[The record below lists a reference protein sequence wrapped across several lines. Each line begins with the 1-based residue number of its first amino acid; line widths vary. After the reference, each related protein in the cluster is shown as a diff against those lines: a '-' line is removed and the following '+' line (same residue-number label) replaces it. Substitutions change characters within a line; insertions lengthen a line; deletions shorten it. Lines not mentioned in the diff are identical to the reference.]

1 MDFPD
6 IYHSLLG
13 QPCFAKFMAIPNYTY
28 LKLKMPGP
36 KGVITVEGSF
46 KQAYYCEQDY
56 ITQAAALSIPYDPNG
71 SDRDTGRTVAKKG
84 TKATVTHD
92 RPSIGEPPEAPS
104 GSDGSTGP
112 SI

>member
-1 MDFPD
+1 MWNHVSGKCIFV
-6 IYHSLLG
+6 ISLLISPILCLNW
-13 QPCFAKFMAIPNYTY
+13 QSDLVDKDRQQ
-28 LKLKMPGP
+28 
-36 KGVITVEGSF
+36 
-46 KQAYYCEQDY
+46 QAYYCEQDY
-56 ITQAAALSIPYDPNG
+56 VTQAAALSAPCGPVG
-71 SDRDTGRTVAKKG
+71 SNRDTGRTLAKKG